1 MGVGKNPAAVELCKK
16 NIERFCLDNVTL
28 IEGTA
33 PEAIPSLSDL
43 DAVFIGGSGGNMKN
57 IIEVFGSAPVRLVV
71 SAITVESVAEALDAM
86 KEFGFE
92 GIESS
97 KLLWRGAKEQAANIL

>member
-1 MGVGKNPAAVELCKK
+1 
-16 NIERFCLDNVTL
+16 
-28 IEGTA
+28 
-33 PEAIPSLSDL
+33 
-43 DAVFIGGSGGNMKN
+43 MKN

-92 GIESS
+92 GIEIVQTAVARS
-97 KLLWRGAKEQAANIL
+97 KKSRQQTSYDGNEPHYHSIRRTKMKTAVIALTKNGCKTAMLLHRELEKKAKYLSF

>member
-1 MGVGKNPAAVELCKK
+1 
-16 NIERFCLDNVTL
+16 
-28 IEGTA
+28 
-33 PEAIPSLSDL
+33 
-43 DAVFIGGSGGNMKN
+43 MKN

-92 GIESS
+92 GIEIV
-97 KLLWRGAKEQAANIL
+97 QAAVARSKRAGGKHLMMGMNPITILSGERK